1 MTRGPKNIKSRTML
15 PQASTRLVFPS
26 FLSQLVKMKFPTSL
40 LLAATAVQA
49 HYTFPRLVVNGK
61 SEEADWSATRKT
73 KNADSKTGVLSATSA
88 DIRCYAS
95 QNAANTIEVPAGA
108 TIHYISTQ
116 QVNHPGPTQYYLAR
130 VPEGKTATTWD
141 GSGSVWFKIHTTMPS
156 MDSNKQVTWPAQNL
170 YITDNTTIPAATP
183 NGEYLLRVEHIALHQ
198 AMQAGGAQFYLAC
211 TQIKIT
217 GGGSGTPGPLVALP
231 GAYKAN
237 DPGIQVNLGA
247 IQPNAYIPPGPAVWS
262 G

>member
-1 MTRGPKNIKSRTML
+1 M
-15 PQASTRLVFPS
+15 Q
-26 FLSQLVKMKFPTSL
+26 FLTSL
-40 LLAATAVQA
+40 LIAATAVQS

-88 DIRCYAS
+88 DIRCYSS
-95 QNAANTIEVPAGA
+95 QNAAKIQEVPAGA
-108 TIHYISTQ
+108 TIHYVSTQ
-116 QVNHPGPTQYYLAR
+116 QVNHPGPTQYYLAK
-130 VPEGKTATTWD
+130 VPQGKTAANWD
-141 GSGSVWFKIHTTMPS
+141 GSGNVWFKIHTTMPT
-156 MDSNKQVTWPAQNL
+156 MDSNKQVTWPAQNE
-170 YITDNTTIPAATP
+170 YVTDNATIPAATP
-183 NGEYLLRVEHIALHQ
+183 AGEYLLRVEHIALHQ
-198 AMQAGGAQFYLAC
+198 AMQPNGAQFYLSC
-211 TQIKIT
+211 SQIKIT

-231 GAYKAN
+231 GAYKTN